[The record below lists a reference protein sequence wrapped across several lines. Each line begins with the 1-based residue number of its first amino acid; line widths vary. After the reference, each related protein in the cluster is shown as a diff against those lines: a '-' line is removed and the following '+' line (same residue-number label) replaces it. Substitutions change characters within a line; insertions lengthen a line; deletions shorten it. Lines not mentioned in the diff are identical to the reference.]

1 MSRIAARHALRGIRK
16 LDTLTIA
23 HIDCDAFYATIEK
36 RDDPSL
42 ADKPVIVGGGK
53 RGVVAACCYVA
64 RTHGIRSAMPMFEA
78 LRRCPDAVV
87 IKPNMQKYVTA
98 GRAVRK
104 AMFDLTPLVEPL
116 SIDEAFLNLTGTE
129 RLHGMSA
136 AKVLARFASQVERDI
151 GITVSIGLSANKFL
165 AKIASDMDKPRGF
178 AVLGQSEAA
187 EFLAPKPVGFIYG
200 VGAVSAAKLAGDG
213 YRLIADLQRADKT
226 DLMRRYGEEGARLWH
241 LARGL
246 DQRVISADR
255 ETKSVSAETTFNH
268 DIGELRPLEQ
278 HLWDLTE
285 RVSGRLKANALV
297 GSTVTLKLKT
307 ADFKTRTRARSLG
320 HPTQLASRIFAAG
333 RDLLT
338 HEVGQT
344 RFRLIGIG
352 VSHLEDAIGDDLS
365 DLIDRR
371 AAGAELAVDK
381 LRAKFGKDVVV
392 KGLALDEDASARAS
406 PHAARF
412 AACYRTGCA
421 SLSSGPVSRHFGD
434 LHLVAGGVLQR
445 EAEAVWHDWHT
456 LVWEIM
462 ILRSCRWAAS
472 QQNK

>member
-1 MSRIAARHALRGIRK
+1 MSFCRDCLAEAPETATRCPACRSPRLARHPE

-36 RDDPSL
+36 RDDPTL

-53 RGVVAACCYVA
+53 RGVVAACCYVS
-64 RTHGIRSAMPMFEA
+64 RTYGIRSAMPMFEA
-78 LRRCPDAVV
+78 LRRCPNAVV
-87 IKPNMQKYVTA
+87 IKPNMAKYVKA
-98 GRAVRK
+98 GREVRK

-116 SIDEAFLNLTGTE
+116 SIDEAFLDLTGTE

-136 AKVLARFASQVERDI
+136 ARVLARFAQQVERDI

-178 AVLGQSEAA
+178 AVLGQTEAA

-226 DLMRRYGEEGARLWH
+226 ELMRRYGEEGMRLWH

-246 DQRVISADR
+246 DQRAISADR
-255 ETKSVSAETTFNH
+255 ETKSVSAETTFNA
-268 DIGELRPLEQ
+268 DISEFRPLEQ

-285 RVSGRLKANALV
+285 RVSTRLKANALA

-333 RDLLT
+333 RDLLS
-338 HEVGQT
+338 HEVGSM

-352 VSHLEDAIGDDLS
+352 VSNLEDATGDDLS

-371 AAGAELAVDK
+371 AAGAEIAVDK

-392 KGLALDEDASARAS
+392 KGITLDED
-406 PHAARF
+406 
-412 AACYRTGCA
+412 
-421 SLSSGPVSRHFGD
+421 
-434 LHLVAGGVLQR
+434 
-445 EAEAVWHDWHT
+445 
-456 LVWEIM
+456 
-462 ILRSCRWAAS
+462 
-472 QQNK
+472 